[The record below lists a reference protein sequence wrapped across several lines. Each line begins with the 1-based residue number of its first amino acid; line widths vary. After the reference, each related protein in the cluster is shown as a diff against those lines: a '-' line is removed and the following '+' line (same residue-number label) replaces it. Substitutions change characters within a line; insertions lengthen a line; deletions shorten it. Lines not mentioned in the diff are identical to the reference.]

1 MQFLFPPLV
10 WGFLLVGVPIL
21 IHLINML
28 RHRKLK
34 WAAMDFLLESH
45 RRNRRWVMLKQWLLL
60 AARMLAMFLLV
71 AMLAKWVSS
80 SQWLGMLGGQ
90 ATHHYILFD
99 DSYSMAES
107 DQTDSAYSRG
117 LRAMSGLVR
126 SISEKTGQ
134 HQLTLLRLSRA
145 ALAERGGPE
154 QARIDAAA
162 DLISQ
167 SVPRDPDKLLDRLSA
182 TQPTALQ
189 LSPEA
194 ALDLI
199 TPMIV
204 ENKAEKAHVYLLSDL
219 RRNEFG
225 EPEVLHN
232 KLRGLVDAAAM
243 IHLIDCGGEAAG
255 NLSIA
260 SVEPEQEVWAAGVPL
275 MIRFQVRN
283 QSNQIA
289 RNVVAKV
296 RAISYA
302 EGTTE
307 PHPERSYSGEVMELP
322 PVLIEQIEA
331 GETLTRQV
339 QVIFGLPG
347 KHVVEVQLPDDSL
360 ATDNRRWSVIG
371 IREAQRVLLVDG
383 EVDQSNSFYF
393 QTVLSPDARLRT
405 GMTAEQVDA
414 AYLRDV
420 PQETLANF
428 DVIALLDVPRL
439 EPQAVSKL
447 EEFCRTGGGLFA
459 ICGRNTNLQ
468 FVNEAL
474 YRGGA
479 GFFPVQLGE
488 IRELDVASDQSEP
501 QLAAEEHPILAP
513 LRQLSVSPFALL
525 RIRQH
530 IIPTTDSL
538 QVTGIQVVATGPS
551 GVPLVIDKGLG
562 DGRVVAMLTGL
573 TNDWSTWAQDPTFV
587 VMALRTFGY
596 LGSFRRAPTS
606 QPVGTAVEM
615 VVSGIPILPEA
626 EILLQPSSEAAPR
639 MRLLRQVAPD
649 AKVADAKVADA
660 KATQSRNTGE
670 MNAGSS
676 NTFGKSTEVSRLK
689 LDIDLTQTDRD
700 VIDGLLRP
708 GIIEMWMI
716 DSQGRKI
723 FQNFAH
729 NVSASEGSLERVTH
743 GELEKKLSDIP
754 LDIRTAQAVS
764 GTGLSSPEAAHSTL
778 LMGLLAALLL
788 CEQLLAYSASYHAPR
803 LTEGQR

>member
-10 WGFLLVGVPIL
+10 WGFLLVGVPVL

-34 WAAMDFLLESH
+34 WAAMDFLLESY

-80 SQWLGMLGGQ
+80 SQLLGMLGGQ
-90 ATHHYILFD
+90 TTHHYILLD
-99 DSYSMAES
+99 DSYSMAETN
-107 DQTDSAYSRG
+107 QTDSAYTRG
-117 LRAMSGLVR
+117 LRALSGLVR
-126 SISEKTGQ
+126 SISEKPGQ

-145 ALAERGGPE
+145 TLAEQGGPE

-162 DLISQ
+162 DLMSQ
-167 SVPRDPDKLLDRLSA
+167 SVPGDPGKLLDRLSA

-194 ALDLI
+194 AVDLI

-204 ENKAEKAHVYLLSDL
+204 ENNAEKAHIYLLSDL

-232 KLRGLVDAAAM
+232 KLRGLVDAAAT
-243 IHLIDCGGEAAG
+243 IHFIDCGMEAAG

-283 QSNQIA
+283 QSSQVA

-302 EGTTE
+302 DGTTE
-307 PHPERSYSGEVMELP
+307 PHPERSYSGESLELP

-331 GETLTRQV
+331 GETVTRQV

-347 KHVVEVQLPDDSL
+347 KHVVEVQLPDDCL

-383 EVDQSNSFYF
+383 ETDQSNSFYF

-420 PQETLANF
+420 PPETLANF
-428 DVIALLDVPRL
+428 DVVALLDVPRL
-439 EPQAVSKL
+439 EPQAVNKL
-447 EEFCRTGGGLFA
+447 EDFCRSGGGLFV

-468 FVNEAL
+468 FVNESL
-474 YRGGA
+474 YRLGA
-479 GFFPVQLGE
+479 GLFPVQLSE
-488 IRELDVASDQSEP
+488 IRELELASDENEP
-501 QLAAEEHPILAP
+501 QVVAAEHPILAP

-525 RIRQH
+525 RIRQQ
-530 IIPTTDSL
+530 IVATKDS
-538 QVTGIQVVATGPS
+538 QEAAGVDVVASGP
-551 GVPLVIDKGLG
+551 GGLPLLLDKGLG
-562 DGRVVAMLTGL
+562 EGRVVAMLTGL

-587 VMALRTFGY
+587 VLALRTFGY
-596 LGSFRRAPTS
+596 LGSFRRAPTGE
-606 QPVGTAVEM
+606 PVGTAVEM
-615 VVSGIPILPEA
+615 VVSDRPMLPEA
-626 EILLQPSSEAAPR
+626 EVLLPPSSEGAPR
-639 MRLLRQVAPD
+639 MRLLQQVAPVAKSTD
-649 AKVADAKVADA
+649 AKSTDAKNGDA
-660 KATQSRNTGE
+660 Q
-670 MNAGSS
+670 NAQ
-676 NTFGKSTEVSRLK
+676 VSRLR
-689 LDIDLTQTDRD
+689 LDINLTQTERD

-708 GIIEMWMI
+708 GITEMWMI
-716 DSQGRKI
+716 DTQGRKV

-729 NVSASEGSLERVTH
+729 NVAASEGNLERVTH
-743 GELEKKLSDIP
+743 GELEQKLSDIP
-754 LDIRTAQAVS
+754 LDIRSAQAVS

-788 CEQLLAYSASYHAPR
+788 GEQLLAYSASYHAPR
-803 LTEGQR
+803 MEEGHR